1 MLILSTVTH
10 LRKPYPFPFRD
21 NACIF
26 VYCAC
31 AHGLAVSS
39 HRCRM
44 SSSAEE
50 MDFSCFTK
58 QCSIYTTVRREIFQ
72 AAKAYQ
78 QQGFP
83 LTDRTVWVSS
93 VKNILHIDGSV
104 CISLCLSETH
114 SHTAV
119 PFFFCRSSLLNSGS
133 LQCGYC
139 CTKAHST
146 LETCYQV
153 PCFLK
158 CLTLFFLTHT

>member
-58 QCSIYTTVRREIFQ
+58 QCSIYTAARGEIFQ

-93 VKNILHIDGSV
+93 VKIFCTLMGLFASLYASQRHIRTLLG
-104 CISLCLSETH
+104 L
-114 SHTAV
+114 
-119 PFFFCRSSLLNSGS
+119 FFCRSSLLNSGS

-146 LETCYQV
+146 LESCYQV